1 MFLRK
6 RYNSWYQYNCNTKCL
21 YKNIEVKNTAQW
33 CSRVCAYRG
42 MTLSN
47 EMTGESSFDAS
58 FRCGSRLLRLDFHH
72 QSFFAPIRHS
82 KIQYILIM
90 IQCTLFLNDIGVP
103 LSTQTQDYSPN
114 RRQIFHVQSKS
125 EQDIL
130 RTIVVISVRVSVAHV
145 QYLRHSLWWVLAMLP
160 VQQRMKK
167 NTISDVIL
175 MLLKQLVLPV
185 LHGLAISSLLRQV
198 QEEDI

>member
-1 MFLRK
+1 MRWQVSHHLMHHSVVVVDSFD
-6 RYNSWYQYNCNTKCL
+6 WIYQSF
-21 YKNIEVKNTAQW
+21 
-33 CSRVCAYRG
+33 CSRFGTQNPAYLDYDPVYTLPQWYRCRALSQLRHRT
-42 MTLSN
+42 TLSQQ
-47 EMTGESSFDAS
+47 A
-58 FRCGSRLLRLDFHH
+58 
-72 QSFFAPIRHS
+72 
-82 KIQYILIM
+82 
-90 IQCTLFLNDIGVP
+90 
-103 LSTQTQDYSPN
+103 
-114 RRQIFHVQSKS
+114 RQIFHVQSKS

-130 RTIVVISVRVSVAHV
+130 RTIVVISVRVSVGV

-198 QEEDI
+198 QEWRHLKRSLLSMVQMMKSAVQKYAPGSMPGGLNMYENYVCKRFSQVVNS